1 MRDHASDDMGSR
13 AVRES
18 QQTGWE
24 NIYLTSERDILIL
37 GMSRSGSGLPI
48 PGPKPHPF
56 VGHTFQ
62 IPKIKT
68 WKFFEKL
75 AQEHGPIVRVTLAGD
90 DIVVL
95 SDPADAEELLGRR
108 SRIYSSRRPLVYAGK
123 YMSNNMRLT
132 LLPYGDNLKRQR
144 AAFHSMLQPR
154 VIGGYEE
161 MQYTASL
168 RLLCDLVRKPEE
180 FYLYFPRFP
189 AGLIF
194 TMSFGSRLADDG
206 RDLAAVQKILMDFVI
221 ASNPGAHLVDSFP
234 ILDKLPDFLSPWRHQ
249 ARAAHQEI
257 IDLYGRLSR
266 DVKARMVTEPELECF
281 TARLWDNQVKMN
293 LSDEELYFIAGS
305 AFAAGTDTS
314 SITLLW
320 FVMAM
325 GLYPETTKKA
335 QEEIDA
341 VFGSDTLPNFS
352 RMQELRYTMAL
363 IKETIRWSPIAPL
376 SFPHYLDAEDEYKG
390 HILKKGTTVISSLW
404 NMHHDEKEYPNSYSF
419 IPERFLQKGP
429 TEGDAADKLGEGIF
443 GFGFGRRQCPG
454 QHLAA
459 KSTWIAVVRT
469 LWAFNIVPKTDAS
482 GNPLKLDVND
492 CTNGL
497 TSRPKPFPVD
507 FVPRSAAHLE
517 TIRAEEARI

>member
-1 MRDHASDDMGSR
+1 MDTLNLSAGILV
-13 AVRES
+13 AV
-18 QQTGWE
+18 TV
-24 NIYLTSERDILIL
+24 IYWLNRR
-37 GMSRSGSGLPI
+37 SRSRGLPI

-90 DIVVL
+90 DIV
-95 SDPADAEELLGRR
+95 LGRR

-154 VIGGYEE
+154 VIGGYED

-180 FYLYFPRFP
+180 FYLHFPRFP

-206 RDLAAVQKILMDFVI
+206 RDLAA
-221 ASNPGAHLVDSFP
+221 
-234 ILDKLPDFLSPWRHQ
+234 
-249 ARAAHQEI
+249 EI

-281 TARLWDNQVKMN
+281 TARLWDNQAKMN

-325 GLYPETTKKA
+325 GLYPETMKKA

-376 SFPHYLDAEDEYKG
+376 SFPHYLDADDEYKG

-404 NMHHDEKEYPNSYSF
+404 NMHHDEEEYPNSYSF

-459 KSTWIAVVRT
+459 KSTWIA
-469 LWAFNIVPKTDAS
+469 TDDL
-482 GNPLKLDVND
+482 GNPMKLDVDD

>member
-1 MRDHASDDMGSR
+1 MDTLNLSAGILV
-13 AVRES
+13 AV
-18 QQTGWE
+18 TV
-24 NIYLTSERDILIL
+24 IYWLNRR
-37 GMSRSGSGLPI
+37 SRSRGAPN
-48 PGPKPHPF
+48 PGAEAAP
-56 VGHTFQ
+56 
-62 IPKIKT
+62 
-68 WKFFEKL
+68 L
-75 AQEHGPIVRVTLAGD
+75 RPIVRVTLAGD

-154 VIGGYEE
+154 VIGGYED

-180 FYLYFPRFP
+180 FYLHFPRFP

-221 ASNPGAHLVDSFP
+221 ASNPGAHL
-234 ILDKLPDFLSPWRHQ
+234 
-249 ARAAHQEI
+249 
-257 IDLYGRLSR
+257 LYGRLSR

-281 TARLWDNQVKMN
+281 TARLWDNQAKMN

-325 GLYPETTKKA
+325 GLYPETMKKA

-376 SFPHYLDAEDEYKG
+376 SFPHYLDADDEYKG

-404 NMHHDEKEYPNSYSF
+404 NMHHDEEEYPNSYSF

-469 LWAFNIVPKTDAS
+469 LWAFNIVPKTDDS
-482 GNPLKLDVND
+482 GNPMKLDVDD

>member
-1 MRDHASDDMGSR
+1 MDTLNLSAGILVAMT
-13 AVRES
+13 V
-18 QQTGWE
+18 
-24 NIYLTSERDILIL
+24 IYLFNRR
-37 GMSRSGSGLPI
+37 SRSRGLPI

-132 LLPYGDNLKRQR
+132 LLPYGDNLRRQR

-154 VIGGYEE
+154 VIGGYED

-180 FYLYFPRFP
+180 FYLHFPRFP

-194 TMSFGSRLADDG
+194 TMSFGSRLARRRQGSRCGPKNPDG
-206 RDLAAVQKILMDFVI
+206 LCDRFEPWGAPRRFIPHSGQT
-221 ASNPGAHLVDSFP
+221 PG
-234 ILDKLPDFLSPWRHQ
+234 FLSPWRHQ

-266 DVKARMVTEPELECF
+266 DVKARMVTEPELES
-281 TARLWDNQVKMN
+281 KMS

-320 FVMAM
+320 LVMAM
-325 GLYPETTKKA
+325 GLYPEAMKKA

-390 HILKKGTTVISSLW
+390 HIVCRTHILCRPVVMMVDSSRKGPPSSLLSM
-404 NMHHDEKEYPNSYSF
+404 N
-419 IPERFLQKGP
+419 
-429 TEGDAADKLGEGIF
+429 EGAA
-443 GFGFGRRQCPG
+443 
-454 QHLAA
+454 
-459 KSTWIAVVRT
+459 
-469 LWAFNIVPKTDAS
+469 
-482 GNPLKLDVND
+482 
-492 CTNGL
+492 
-497 TSRPKPFPVD
+497 
-507 FVPRSAAHLE
+507 
-517 TIRAEEARI
+517 